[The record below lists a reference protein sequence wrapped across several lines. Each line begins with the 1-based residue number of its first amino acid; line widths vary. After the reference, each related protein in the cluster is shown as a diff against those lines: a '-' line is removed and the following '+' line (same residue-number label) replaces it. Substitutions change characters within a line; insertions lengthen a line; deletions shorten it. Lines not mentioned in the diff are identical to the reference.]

1 MTGANI
7 PEERKLEQDLR
18 HALAAGELEVH
29 YQPIINIET
38 RRKVAME
45 ALVRWRHPVYGLI
58 PPDSFIPIAEET
70 GLINPLGEMV
80 LQQACSDAA
89 GWPAHIRVAVNLSP
103 VQFQEPD
110 LVRHVARILAVTKL
124 PAKRLELEITESVL
138 LHCTHTNIARLHELR
153 DLGVSIALDD
163 FGTGYSSL
171 SYLRTYP
178 FDKIKIDRSFVSE
191 MPQMDVCAA
200 IVCAVANLGRSLDI
214 VTTAEG
220 VETEHQ
226 FDLLRAAGC
235 TQAQGYLFGRP
246 CPVAELVF
254 DDAIPKLSARIENN
268 PVLTARDVMLVRT
281 SFSLVVPI
289 QDTITSLFYGRLFAI
304 APNLRDLFSEDITEQ
319 KRKLMAVLSSCVGKL
334 HDFSTLAPLVR
345 ALGARHIGY
354 GAKPEHYAM
363 VAQALLWA
371 LEKGLGDLFTFEVR
385 SAWIKVY
392 DLLAAAMQAGA
403 AEIETER
410 AVS

>member
-1 MTGANI
+1 MNAAVSEG
-7 PEERKLEQDLR
+7 RKLEQDLR
-18 HALAAGELEVH
+18 HALGAGEFEVH

-58 PPDSFIPIAEET
+58 RPDEFIPLAEET
-70 GLINPLGEMV
+70 GLINALGEWV
-80 LQQACSDAA
+80 LQQACRDASR
-89 GWPAHIRVAVNLSP
+89 WPLAVRVSVNLSP
-103 VQFQEPD
+103 VQFQDSD
-110 LVRHVARILAVTKL
+110 LAGLVARILAETRL

-138 LHCTHTNIARLHELR
+138 LHYSDENIGVLHRLR

-163 FGTGYSSL
+163 FGIGYSSL
-171 SYLRTYP
+171 TYLRTFP

-220 VETEHQ
+220 VETEQQ

-246 CPVAELVF
+246 CPVAELDF
-254 DDAIPKLSARIENN
+254 DDAIPKRSAGIENN
-268 PVLTARDVMLVRT
+268 HALTARDVMLVRT

-289 QDTITSLFYGRLFAI
+289 QDTVSSLFYGRLFAI
-304 APNLRDLFSEDITEQ
+304 APNLRRLFSEDITDQ
-319 KRKLMAVLSSCVGKL
+319 KRKLMAVLSSCVGRL
-334 HDFSTLAPLVR
+334 HDFPALAPVVR
-345 ALGARHIGY
+345 ELGARHVGY
-354 GAKPEHYAM
+354 GAKREHYAS

-403 AEIETER
+403 EEIETER